1 MARNARAMLVSKALT
16 SESNFMA
23 KRIRLITGLI
33 LFAFL
38 TSHLLNLSFGLI
50 SLEALDDSRL
60 WFLFFWATKPGVAL
74 IMISVVTHLVL
85 GLTALYNRNTLKM
98 NRSDIVQL
106 ILGLVIFPLLFGHM
120 LGVVIG
126 PLMTGTRQT
135 YFSILTLFWVL
146 DPVIGLK
153 QVIVTVITWIHGCM
167 GLVIWMR
174 IQAWW
179 PRVAGFVY
187 PLVIAIPLLAL
198 LGMVEAGKEVIE
210 LNKDPNVAAAAL
222 KILSATPDIFETLLM
237 MQTMGLSGYF
247 AILTIVLLARYV
259 RVRKDRGVLNISYAD
274 GIRLDVKSGLTL
286 LEISRMNNIPH
297 ASLCGGRGR
306 CGTCRVRVHKGLNH
320 LPEATERER
329 KTLARVKA
337 GSDTR
342 LACQVIPG
350 AGTISIERLLPAYI
364 EPKDLRRA
372 RKSDGYE
379 TGDSLVAG
387 GAE

>member
-1 MARNARAMLVSKALT
+1 MTK
-16 SESNFMA
+16 
-23 KRIRLITGLI
+23 KIRLITGLI

-50 SLEALDDSRL
+50 SLRALDDSRP
-60 WFLFFWATKPGVAL
+60 WFLIFWATKPGVAL
-74 IMISVVTHLVL
+74 IMISIVTHLVL

-98 NRSDIVQL
+98 SRTDMVQL
-106 ILGLVIFPLLFGHM
+106 TLGLVIFPLLFGHM
-120 LGVVIG
+120 LGVIIG
-126 PLMTGTRQT
+126 PAITGTRQT

-146 DPVIGLK
+146 DPVVGLK

-174 IQAWW
+174 IQSWW
-179 PRVAGFVY
+179 PRVAGFIY

-210 LNKDPNVAAAAL
+210 LNKDPKSLEAAL
-222 KILSATPDIFETLLM
+222 KILSATPDIIETLVF

-247 AILTIVLLARYV
+247 AILAFVLLGRYI
-259 RVRKDRGVLNISYAD
+259 RVRKHRDALSISYAD
-274 GIRLDVKSGLTL
+274 GTKLDVKSGLTL

-297 ASLCGGRGR
+297 ASLCGGKGR
-306 CGTCRVRVHKGLNH
+306 CGTCQVRVHEGLDH
-320 LPEATERER
+320 LPEATEFER
-329 KTLARVKA
+329 KMLTRLNADP
-337 GSDTR
+337 DTR
-342 LACQVIPG
+342 LACQVIPNKG
-350 AGTISIERLLPAYI
+350 AISIERLMPAYI

-372 RKSDGYE
+372 RKSKGDE
-379 TGDSLVAG
+379 TGNSLVAG

>member
-1 MARNARAMLVSKALT
+1 MTK
-16 SESNFMA
+16 
-23 KRIRLITGLI
+23 KIRLISGLI

-50 SLEALDDSRL
+50 SLKALDDSRL
-60 WFLFFWATKPGVAL
+60 WFLIFWATKLGVAL
-74 IMISVVTHLVL
+74 IMISIATHLIL
-85 GLTALYNRNTLKM
+85 GLTALYNRNTLRM
-98 NRSDIVQL
+98 NRSDMIQL

-120 LGVVIG
+120 LGVIIG

-146 DPVIGLK
+146 DPVLGLK

-174 IQAWW
+174 IQSWW

-210 LNKDPNVAAAAL
+210 LNRDPTLAEAAL
-222 KILSATPDIFETLLM
+222 KTLSATPDIFETLLF

-247 AILTIVLLARYV
+247 AILVFVLLARYI
-259 RVRKDRGVLNISYAD
+259 RVRKDGGALSIRYAD
-274 GIRLDVKSGLTL
+274 GTRLDARSGLTL

-297 ASLCGGRGR
+297 ASLCGGKGR
-306 CGTCRVRVHKGLNH
+306 CGTCLVRIHEGWDH
-320 LPEATERER
+320 LPKASELEQ
-329 KTLARVKA
+329 KTLARVNA
-337 GSDTR
+337 DSDTR

-350 AGTISIERLLPAYI
+350 KGTVSIERLFPAYI

-372 RKSDGYE
+372 RKSEGDD
-379 TGDSLVAG
+379 TGDYLVAD